1 MEKFAHLYPVR
12 FLVEVGFELNASH
25 LQGRHSTTWAT
36 RPVHFAMVFL
46 EREFHKLFAW
56 TGLELHSFQS

>member
-1 MEKFAHLYPVR
+1 
-12 FLVEVGFELNASH
+12 
-25 LQGRHSTTWAT
+25 
-36 RPVHFAMVFL
+36 MVFL